1 MSILRCP
8 KCSGKCN
15 VNGNKERTIKDYRDG
30 IVKDISVI
38 ISRYRCVDCGHSFS
52 MPELHKSSVS
62 DRLREHIAHLC
73 LSMDYKRIS
82 EYSGIS
88 DRHVQ
93 NIFRLWLDGI
103 SDGISITGRTYLS
116 VIHLSFLGD
125 DIYIIGDVLEK
136 RMLDVVKDPEEWFQK
151 ANLSDVKR
159 IHTNLSQRILLILGR
174 LYPEIM
180 VTTSMNEFMDAIKD
194 AFIRHFEHLAQK
206 EGIRLDR
213 SNLISM
219 KMLIDETGDLSLGI
233 RNHWPISFQK
243 AYDAYYD
250 IIHGID
256 VAYNASLTVSSILA
270 WKTRIDN
277 LAVVASWVSYEK
289 DMVKTVLPSAG
300 SLQHLRARL
309 FSVYEDFS
317 LK

>member
-1 MSILRCP
+1 
-8 KCSGKCN
+8 
-15 VNGNKERTIKDYRDG
+15 
-30 IVKDISVI
+30 
-38 ISRYRCVDCGHSFS
+38 
-52 MPELHKSSVS
+52 MPELHRSSVS
-62 DRLREHIAHLC
+62 ERLRDHIAHLC

-82 EYSGIS
+82 DYSGIS

-103 SDGISITGRTYLS
+103 SNGISLTGRTYLS

-151 ANLSDVKR
+151 SDLSHVKR
-159 IHTNLSQRILLILGR
+159 IHTNLSQRILFIIGKLH
-174 LYPEIM
+174 PKIM
-180 VTTSMNEFMDAIKD
+180 VTTSMDEFIDAIKN

-219 KMLIDETGDLSLGI
+219 KMLLDTTGDLSSGV
-233 RNHWPISFQK
+233 RDQWPISFQK

-256 VAYNASLTVSSILA
+256 VIYNASLAVSSILE
-270 WKTRIDN
+270 WKTRIDR
-277 LAVVASWVSYEK
+277 LTVVASWISYEK
-289 DMVKTVLPSAG
+289 DMVQTVLPSVG

-309 FSVYEDFS
+309 FAVYEDFS